1 MVAGHAAKSGAA
13 REIAMLPNGPM
24 VKPYQARLAAG
35 GLRRHICG
43 MARKGK
49 TSSSGAGDYLTGHLL
64 MAMPGMEDERFAQS
78 VVCLCNHSAEGAMG
92 LIVNRPIEGLPF
104 DKLLKQL
111 GLKPVPSQR
120 QIRLVSGG
128 PVEAGRGFVLHT
140 DDWSAEGSLSF
151 GAGLAL
157 TASVDILSAIA
168 GGGGPREGLL
178 ALGYAGWAPG
188 QLEEEIQ
195 RNSWLSVPADEAL
208 LFHENAS
215 TAWHAAL
222 AKLKV
227 HPAWLSSAAGHA

>member
-1 MVAGHAAKSGAA
+1 M
-13 REIAMLPNGPM
+13 RLNDPM
-24 VKPYQARLAAG
+24 VKPWSASLAG
-35 GLRRHICG
+35 SQGQRHISA

-49 TSSSGAGDYLTGHLL
+49 QTAAKGGDYLTGHLL
-64 MAMPGMEDERFAQS
+64 IAMPGMDDPRFAQS
-78 VVCLCNHSAEGAMG
+78 VVCLCSHSAEGAMG
-92 LIVNRPIEGLPF
+92 LMVNRPIDGLPF
-104 DKLLKQL
+104 DKLLNQL

-140 DDWSAEGSLSF
+140 DDWSAEGSVAF

-168 GGGGPREGLL
+168 GGGGPRQGLL
-178 ALGYAGWAPG
+178 ALGYAGWAAG

-208 LFHENAS
+208 LFHENAN
-215 TAWHAAL
+215 TAWQAAL

-227 HPAWLSSAAGHA
+227 NPAWLSSAAGHA

>member
-1 MVAGHAAKSGAA
+1 M
-13 REIAMLPNGPM
+13 RWNDPL
-24 VKPYQARLAAG
+24 VKPRKARLAGARG
-35 GLRRHICG
+35 QRHISL

-49 TSSSGAGDYLTGHLL
+49 AAAAKGGDYLTGHLL
-64 MAMPGMEDERFAQS
+64 IAMPGMEDPRFAQS
-78 VVCLCNHSAEGAMG
+78 VVCLCNHAAEGAMG
-92 LIVNRPIEGLPF
+92 LMVNRPIEGLPF

-140 DDWSAEGSLSF
+140 DDWSADGSLAF

-168 GGGGPREGLL
+168 SGGGPRQGLL

-195 RNSWLSVPADEAL
+195 RNAWLSVPADEAL
-208 LFHENAS
+208 LFHQDAS
-215 TAWHAAL
+215 TAWQAAL

>member
-1 MVAGHAAKSGAA
+1 M
-13 REIAMLPNGPM
+13 RRIDPP
-24 VKPYQARLAAG
+24 VKPRNARLAG
-35 GLRRHICG
+35 GRWQRHIPS

-49 TSSSGAGDYLTGHLL
+49 SAAIKAGDYLTGHLL
-64 MAMPGMEDERFAQS
+64 IAMPGMGDPRFAQS

-92 LIVNRPIEGLPF
+92 LMVNRPIEGLPF

-140 DDWSAEGSLSF
+140 DDWSAEGSLTF
-151 GAGLAL
+151 GEGLAL

-168 GGGGPREGLL
+168 GGGGPRQGLL

-208 LFHENAS
+208 LFQEDAS
-215 TAWHAAL
+215 TAWQAAL

>member
-1 MVAGHAAKSGAA
+1 
-13 REIAMLPNGPM
+13 MLPKEPS
-24 VKPYQARLAAG
+24 VKPRNPRLATANQS
-35 GLRRHICG
+35 RHILQ
-43 MARKGK
+43 MARKVK
-49 TSSSGAGDYLTGHLL
+49 TSSSMMGDYLTGHLL
-64 MAMPGMEDERFAQS
+64 IAMPGMQDERFAQS

-92 LIVNRPIEGLPF
+92 LIVNRPISGLPF
-104 DKLLKQL
+104 DRLLKQL
-111 GLKPVPSQR
+111 DLKPVPPLRS
-120 QIRLVSGG
+120 IRLVSGG

-151 GAGLAL
+151 GSGLAL

-188 QLEEEIQ
+188 QLENEIH
-195 RNSWLSVPADEAL
+195 RNAWLSVPADEVL
-208 LFHENAS
+208 LFHEDTS
-215 TAWHAAL
+215 KAWHAAM

>member
-1 MVAGHAAKSGAA
+1 M
-13 REIAMLPNGPM
+13 RRNDPP
-24 VKPYQARLAAG
+24 VKPRKARLAGARG
-35 GLRRHICG
+35 QRHISL

-49 TSSSGAGDYLTGHLL
+49 AAAAKAGDYLTGHLL
-64 MAMPGMEDERFAQS
+64 IAMPGMEDPRFAQS
-78 VVCLCNHSAEGAMG
+78 VVCLCNHSADGAMG
-92 LIVNRPIEGLPF
+92 LMVNRPIEGLPF

-120 QIRLVSGG
+120 QMRLVSGG

-140 DDWSAEGSLSF
+140 DDWSADGSLGFST
-151 GAGLAL
+151 GLAL

-168 GGGGPREGLL
+168 SGGGPRQGLL

-208 LFHENAS
+208 LFHQDAS

>member
-1 MVAGHAAKSGAA
+1 
-13 REIAMLPNGPM
+13 
-24 VKPYQARLAAG
+24 
-35 GLRRHICG
+35 
-43 MARKGK
+43 MA
-49 TSSSGAGDYLTGHLL
+49 D
-64 MAMPGMEDERFAQS
+64 PRFAQS

-92 LIVNRPIEGLPF
+92 LMLNRPIEGLGF

-120 QIRLVSGG
+120 QIRMVSGG

-140 DDWSAEGSLSF
+140 DDWSADGSLAF
-151 GAGLAL
+151 GAGFAL

-168 GGGGPREGLL
+168 GGGGPRQGLL

-188 QLEEEIQ
+188 QLDEEIQ

-208 LFHENAS
+208 LFHEDAG
-215 TAWHAAL
+215 TAWQAAL

-227 HPAWLSSAAGHA
+227 HPAWLSSVAGHA

>member
-1 MVAGHAAKSGAA
+1 MVAGHEAKAGSSH
-13 REIAMLPNGPM
+13 ESAMRRNDPS
-24 VKPYQARLAAG
+24 VKPRKTRLAG
-35 GLRRHICG
+35 QRRQRHISL

-49 TSSSGAGDYLTGHLL
+49 TAAKGGEYLTGHLL
-64 MAMPGMEDERFAQS
+64 IAMPGMEDPRFAQS

-92 LIVNRPIEGLPF
+92 LMLNRPIEGLGF

-120 QIRLVSGG
+120 QIRMVSGG

-140 DDWSAEGSLSF
+140 DDWSAEGSLAF

-168 GGGGPREGLL
+168 GGGGPRQGLL

-188 QLEEEIQ
+188 QLDQEIQ

-208 LFHENAS
+208 LFHEDAS

>member
-1 MVAGHAAKSGAA
+1 
-13 REIAMLPNGPM
+13 
-24 VKPYQARLAAG
+24 
-35 GLRRHICG
+35 
-43 MARKGK
+43 
-49 TSSSGAGDYLTGHLL
+49 
-64 MAMPGMEDERFAQS
+64 
-78 VVCLCNHSAEGAMG
+78 MG
-92 LIVNRPIEGLPF
+92 LMVNRPIDGLPF
-104 DKLLKQL
+104 DKLLNQL
-111 GLKPVPSQR
+111 DLKPVPSQR

-140 DDWSAEGSLSF
+140 DDWSAEGSVAF

-178 ALGYAGWAPG
+178 ALGYAGWAAG

-208 LFHENAS
+208 LFHENAN
-215 TAWHAAL
+215 TAWQAAL

-227 HPAWLSSAAGHA
+227 NPAWLSSAAGHA

>member
-1 MVAGHAAKSGAA
+1 M
-13 REIAMLPNGPM
+13 RLNDPM
-24 VKPYQARLAAG
+24 VKPCSASLAG
-35 GLRRHICG
+35 YEVRRHISP

-49 TSSSGAGDYLTGHLL
+49 PAADKGGDYLTGHLL
-64 MAMPGMEDERFAQS
+64 IAMPGMDDPRFAQS
-78 VVCLCNHSAEGAMG
+78 VVCLCSHSAEGAMG
-92 LIVNRPIEGLPF
+92 LMVNRPLDGLPF

-111 GLKPVPSQR
+111 DLKPVPSQR

-140 DDWSAEGSLSF
+140 DDWSAEGSVAF
-151 GAGLAL
+151 CAGLAL

-178 ALGYAGWAPG
+178 ALGYAGWAAG

-208 LFHENAS
+208 LFHENAN
-215 TAWHAAL
+215 TAWQAAL

-227 HPAWLSSAAGHA
+227 NPAWLSSAAGHA

>member
-1 MVAGHAAKSGAA
+1 MRRNDLS
-13 REIAMLPNGPM
+13 
-24 VKPYQARLAAG
+24 VKPRKTRLAAW
-35 GLRRHICG
+35 RRQRHISP

-49 TSSSGAGDYLTGHLL
+49 AAAKGGDYLTGHLL
-64 MAMPGMEDERFAQS
+64 IAMPGMADPRFTQS

-92 LIVNRPIEGLPF
+92 LMLNRPIEGLGF

-140 DDWSAEGSLSF
+140 DDWSAEGSLAF

-168 GGGGPREGLL
+168 GGGGPRQGLL

-188 QLEEEIQ
+188 QLDQEIQ

-208 LFHENAS
+208 LFHEDAG
-215 TAWHAAL
+215 TTWQAAL